1 MDLIEKFEAER
12 PRLLS
17 VAHRILGSRHDAEDA
32 VQSAWIRAQS
42 AAPNRVDNAP
52 GWLTTVTARL
62 CLDQLR
68 ARERHGEV
76 PLTAEHISDSQF
88 AADEEFLRR
97 EEVSRAVLVVLDELS
112 PKQRVAYVLHDLFAV
127 PFGDIAAVLDT
138 TAVSA
143 KKLASR
149 ARARLGA
156 ADPERAREV
165 GSQLE
170 IVEAFLSAARGGDI
184 ERLITLMAP
193 DVIRTV
199 DHTLIPSGA
208 ATLVR
213 GAQAVAEETRS
224 FTDRIAVAAILL
236 IDGRVGAV
244 IAPGGHPFAL
254 IRMDTDGRL
263 VTRIDIAPYTSG
275 DAALSL
281 IATAGSKVSYSPG
294 KSGRRIDPRGSGL
307 PRVDH

>member
-1 MDLIEKFEAER
+1 
-12 PRLLS
+12 
-17 VAHRILGSRHDAEDA
+17 
-32 VQSAWIRAQS
+32 
-42 AAPNRVDNAP
+42 
-52 GWLTTVTARL
+52 
-62 CLDQLR
+62 
-68 ARERHGEV
+68 
-76 PLTAEHISDSQF
+76 
-88 AADEEFLRR
+88 
-97 EEVSRAVLVVLDELS
+97 
-112 PKQRVAYVLHDLFAV
+112 
-127 PFGDIAAVLDT
+127 
-138 TAVSA
+138 
-143 KKLASR
+143 
-149 ARARLGA
+149 
-156 ADPERAREV
+156 
-165 GSQLE
+165 
-170 IVEAFLSAARGGDI
+170 
-184 ERLITLMAP
+184 MAP

-281 IATAGSKVSYSPG
+281 ITTAGRKVSYSPG
-294 KSGRRIDPRGSGL
+294 ESGRRIDPRGSGL
-307 PRVDH
+307 P